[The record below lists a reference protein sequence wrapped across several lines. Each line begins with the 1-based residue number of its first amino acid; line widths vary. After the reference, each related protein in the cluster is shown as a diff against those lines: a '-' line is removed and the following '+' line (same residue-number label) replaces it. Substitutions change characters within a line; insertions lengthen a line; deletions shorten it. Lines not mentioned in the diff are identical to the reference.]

1 MGPGDGRVGLN
12 FFVAMRDGVVVIGF
26 DIVAYLTGR
35 FFFDELRHFK
45 QNSIANIIFMI

>member
-1 MGPGDGRVGLN
+1 MYQDDGRAGPKQ
-12 FFVAMRDGVVVIGF
+12 FAAMRDGGAVIGF

>member
-26 DIVAYLTGR
+26 DIVAYLTGLLGPPPTAYG
-35 FFFDELRHFK
+35 EVH
-45 QNSIANIIFMI
+45 AE